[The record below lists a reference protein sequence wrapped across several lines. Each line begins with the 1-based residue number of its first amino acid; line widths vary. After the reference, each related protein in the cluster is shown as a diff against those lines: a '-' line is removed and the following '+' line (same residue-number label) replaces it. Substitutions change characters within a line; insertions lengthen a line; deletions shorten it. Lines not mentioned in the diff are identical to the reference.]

1 MGRPRLGEHVLSK
14 TERQRRWR
22 AKRGR
27 STGPGAAQPATAPT
41 LHDRLV
47 WMTDQRDQ
55 LREELDQLRRDID
68 AVQAV
73 CVTCG
78 RREDEVAVMF
88 QGHRG
93 PIGIRLCDR
102 CVRSLAK
109 QLETGDIRRIR

>member
-1 MGRPRLGEHVLSK
+1 MGRPRLGERPLTK
-14 TERQRRWR
+14 TERQARWR
-22 AKRGR
+22 AKHR
-27 STGPGAAQPATAPT
+27 STGPGPAQPATAPT
-41 LHDRLV
+41 LHERLV

-55 LREELDQLRRDID
+55 LREELDQLRREID

-88 QGHRG
+88 QGRRG

-109 QLETGDIRRIR
+109 QIETGDIRRIR